1 MQVVAG
7 LEANDAPAKIARAL
21 IGTKS
26 RITGKREGGIIGL
39 TSRQVEF
46 IISAE
51 AKLLSGDPELM
62 REYLQL
68 STRDKRYDATVRK
81 AIADGKP
88 VPADK
93 VANIIARLRD
103 KNLKLRGETIARDQS
118 LTALRAGKYEGYR
131 QMLETGAVREDQ
143 IERTWSSTGDGRT
156 RDSHLAMHNQKVRGL
171 SQAFVSPLTGARML
185 YPGDTSLGAPAKET
199 VLCRCVENIRIRY
212 IR

>member
-1 MQVVAG
+1 MQIVAG
-7 LEANDAPAKIARAL
+7 LEANDPPAKIARAL
-21 IGTKS
+21 IGKKS
-26 RITGKREGGIIGL
+26 RITGNREGGIIGL

-51 AKLLSGDPELM
+51 AKLRSGDPKLM

-68 STRDKRYDATVRK
+68 GTRDRRYDATVRK

-93 VANIIARLRD
+93 VEAIISQLRERNI
-103 KNLKLRGETIARDQS
+103 KLRGETIARDQS

-156 RDSHLAMHNQKVRGL
+156 RDSHLAMHNQKVAGL
-171 SQAFVSPLTGARML
+171 SEAFVSPLTGARML
-185 YPGDTSLGAPAKET
+185 YPGDSSLGAPAEET
-199 VLCRCVENIRIRY
+199 VLCRCVETIRIRY